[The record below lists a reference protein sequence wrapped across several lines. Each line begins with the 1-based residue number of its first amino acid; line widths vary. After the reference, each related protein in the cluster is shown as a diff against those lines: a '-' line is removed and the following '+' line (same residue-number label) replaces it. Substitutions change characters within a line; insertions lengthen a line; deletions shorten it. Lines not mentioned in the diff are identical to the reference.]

1 MGRNGLQAIMNEYN
15 IMGLINV
22 SNDDYDDDDD
32 DDDTYDNNNQN
43 KKRISS
49 KLNSIQLSVSISK
62 QEDQEVQRLDDIPS
76 AASQQSDF
84 GRRAYEQK
92 MSEEKLLEEEN
103 QNANIVKL
111 ESGKLGVHTHIS
123 RLSTADMTEWT
134 PPKMT
139 LEKWNAVDVWQGI
152 LYLGD
157 EWDALNY
164 LEIIHNKIEYFI
176 NCAAGYCAFEYEK
189 KLKYYWLENWRH
201 LREKEREKQKFKNGI
216 EREKRRKNRLK
227 KFQRENPN
235 WIPKNKTLLLKNIS
249 TMSQTTIGNNNS
261 KKFEELPEMVQF
273 AMKVQPTD
281 SPIPQ
286 QGVIDDIGG
295 GKKKIVFKLPANS
308 GSEIHGEFNLFA
320 ETREEYKIISD
331 LHSEILELEI
341 DSSDHSSMY
350 DSCMSSDEYQYD
362 SDEYDEYLTMSD
374 EEIINKLC
382 PFKFLNIYAH
392 DWEGY
397 RLLDLHMNDVWN
409 FIEECRMKNM
419 NLKKEWKIQ
428 SENMDH
434 DMDMNMDNMNGG
446 ASNHLDKPPKI
457 SCLIFCTKNNIPM
470 TRLNS
475 EIGVEQNMILSQIGQ
490 SICTIIETYKSQ
502 QIIQEN
508 NIWNKQIENY
518 QKYLDLIN
526 SKTEEEFPKK
536 NILLNNKEKLRI
548 KLDLVSEIKKKK

>member
-1 MGRNGLQAIMNEYN
+1 MALLIAILTLAIRSCLHGRLTETCSTNHQTVIIITNKSLHPLVLTSQVIMGICELSRSFWITWDIRTMGRNGLQAIMNEYN

-32 DDDTYDNNNQN
+32 DNDDEEDDYNGN

-49 KLNSIQLSVSISK
+49 NLNSIQLSVSISK
-62 QEDQEVQRLDDIPS
+62 EEDQEVERLDDIPS
-76 AASQQSDF
+76 VETEQSDF
-84 GRRAYEQK
+84 GRNAYEKEIYEQEIYEQEIYEQEIYEQEIYEQNQK
-92 MSEEKLLEEEN
+92 QNLNNNLLQPN
-103 QNANIVKL
+103 R
-111 ESGKLGVHTHIS
+111 GKLHAHIH
-123 RLSTADMTEWT
+123 R
-134 PPKMT
+134 
-139 LEKWNAVDVWQGI
+139 
-152 LYLGD
+152 
-157 EWDALNY
+157 
-164 LEIIHNKIEYFI
+164 
-176 NCAAGYCAFEYEK
+176 C
-189 KLKYYWLENWRH
+189 
-201 LREKEREKQKFKNGI
+201 
-216 EREKRRKNRLK
+216 
-227 KFQRENPN
+227 
-235 WIPKNKTLLLKNIS
+235 
-249 TMSQTTIGNNNS
+249 
-261 KKFEELPEMVQF
+261 
-273 AMKVQPTD
+273 
-281 SPIPQ
+281 
-286 QGVIDDIGG
+286 
-295 GKKKIVFKLPANS
+295 
-308 GSEIHGEFNLFA
+308 
-320 ETREEYKIISD
+320 
-331 LHSEILELEI
+331 
-341 DSSDHSSMY
+341 SMY